1 MTQRAF
7 VLSGGGNRGPLQ
19 VGAMKALL
27 ERGIEPDFLVG
38 TSAGAINAVA
48 FAVNPTLDG
57 VERLAAAWRRV
68 RRADIYPGNLFT
80 ILWRL
85 ITRQDSLFDGSG
97 LRRVLQAHLPH
108 GVRTFGDLQRP
119 CYVTAAD
126 LRTQR
131 LILFGEDPSAPLLE
145 AVLASASVPVIHP
158 PVRFRNM
165 QLVDGGVVAVVPITI
180 AIEKGA
186 QELYVLDL
194 SFSPQVLP
202 PRRGLAEIAMTAY
215 QTLLSEQTLDDLYD
229 ALQSPVTVHHIC
241 LTAFRELSF
250 LDFSKTAQML
260 EAGYEAMRRYLEDPR
275 PNQVCEATA
284 EGLRTLVAQVIPGGG
299 RGYIPPRRRRLIH
312 LQAPKG

>member
-1 MTQRAF
+1 MARRAF

-19 VGAMKALL
+19 VGALKALL
-27 ERGIEPDFLVG
+27 EHGIEPDFLVG

-48 FAVNPTLDG
+48 LAADPTIEG
-57 VERLAAAWRRV
+57 VERLAAAWRSV
-68 RRADIYPGNLFT
+68 RRQDIYPGNRFT

-85 ITRQDSLFDGSG
+85 LTHQDSLFDGSG
-97 LRRVLQAHLPH
+97 LRRVLQAHLPP
-108 GVRTFGDLQRP
+108 GIRTFGDLQRP

-180 AIEKGA
+180 ALEKGA
-186 QELYVLDL
+186 EELYILDL

-202 PRRGLAEIAMTAY
+202 PRCGLAEIAITAY

-229 ALQSPVTVHHIC
+229 ALQSHATVHHIC
-241 LTAFRELSF
+241 LTAFREISF
-250 LDFSKTAQML
+250 LDFSRTAQML
-260 EAGYEAMRRYLEDPR
+260 EAGYEAMQRYLADPR
-275 PNQVCEATA
+275 PNQVCEVTA
-284 EGLRTLVAQVIPGGG
+284 EGIRALAAPAIPGGG
-299 RGYIPPRRRRLIH
+299 RPYLPPRRQRLLH
-312 LQAPKG
+312 LKAPKG

>member
-1 MTQRAF
+1 MTRRAF

-19 VGAMKALL
+19 VGALKALL

-48 FAVNPTLDG
+48 FAIDPTSDG

-68 RRADIYPGNLFT
+68 RRADIYPGHLFT
-80 ILWRL
+80 ALWRL
-85 ITRQDSLFDGSG
+85 LTHQDSLFDGSG
-97 LRRVLQAHLPH
+97 LRRVLQAHLPP
-108 GVRTFGDLQRP
+108 GVRTFGDLRRP

-165 QLVDGGVVAVVPITI
+165 QLVDGGVVAAVPITMITI

-186 QELYVLDL
+186 EE
-194 SFSPQVLP
+194 P
-202 PRRGLAEIAMTAY
+202 
-215 QTLLSEQTLDDLYD
+215 
-229 ALQSPVTVHHIC
+229 
-241 LTAFRELSF
+241 
-250 LDFSKTAQML
+250 
-260 EAGYEAMRRYLEDPR
+260 
-275 PNQVCEATA
+275 
-284 EGLRTLVAQVIPGGG
+284 
-299 RGYIPPRRRRLIH
+299 
-312 LQAPKG
+312 

>member
-1 MTQRAF
+1 MMRRAF

-19 VGAMKALL
+19 VGALRALL

-48 FAVNPTLDG
+48 FAVDPTLGG

-85 ITRQDSLFDGSG
+85 LTHQDSLFSGSG
-97 LRRVLQAHLPH
+97 LRRVLEAHLPP
-108 GVRTFGDLQRP
+108 GVRTFGDLRRP

-180 AIEKGA
+180 AVEKGA
-186 QELYVLDL
+186 EELYVLDL

-215 QTLLSEQTLDDLYD
+215 QTILSEQTLDDLYD
-229 ALQSPVTVHHIC
+229 ALQSPVTVHHVC
-241 LTAFRELSF
+241 MTAFREISF
-250 LDFSKTAQML
+250 LDFSKTEQML
-260 EAGYEAMRRYLEDPR
+260 EAGYEAMRRYLDDPR

-284 EGLRTLVAQVIPGGG
+284 EGIRVLTAQAVPGGG
-299 RGYIPPRRRRLIH
+299 HCYTPLRRRRL
-312 LQAPKG
+312 LQMTAPKG

>member
-1 MTQRAF
+1 
-7 VLSGGGNRGPLQ
+7 
-19 VGAMKALL
+19 MKALL

-57 VERLAAAWRRV
+57 VERLAAAWRRI
-68 RRADIYPGNLFT
+68 RRADVYPGHLFT

-85 ITRQDSLFDGSG
+85 ITHQDSLFDGSG
-97 LRRVLQAHLPH
+97 LRRTLESYLPP
-108 GVRTFGDLQRP
+108 GVRTFGDLRRP
-119 CYVTAAD
+119 CYITAAD

-186 QELYVLDL
+186 QEVYVLDL

-215 QTLLSEQTLDDLYD
+215 QILLSEQTLDDLYD
-229 ALQSPVTVHHIC
+229 ALQSSATVHHIC

-284 EGLRTLVAQVIPGGG
+284 AGLRTLAAQAVPGGG
-299 RGYIPPRRRRLIH
+299 RGYIPPRRRDWIH
-312 LQAPKG
+312 LHAPKG